1 MWRIMEIEE
10 GVIHRGLL
18 RLGGWHPPLCGSNK
32 GRHNYELVAYEKDR
46 KESFDCIYTTRD
58 YKNIYIYM
66 HMITLREYGEIRYNP
81 ILLHYT
87 ENGCVAD

>member
-18 RLGGWHPPLCGSNK
+18 RLGGWHPPLCGFHK
-32 GRHNYELVAYEKDR
+32 GRRNYELVAYEKDR

-58 YKNIYIYM
+58 YKEKKNAYDNSTWIWGDSI
-66 HMITLREYGEIRYNP
+66 
-81 ILLHYT
+81 
-87 ENGCVAD
+87 

>member
-10 GVIHRGLL
+10 GVIHWGLL
-18 RLGGWHPPLCGSNK
+18 GQGGQHPPLCGFHK
-32 GRHNYELVAYEKDR
+32 GRRNYELVAYEKDR

-58 YKNIYIYM
+58 YKKKKM